1 MLLTILRRAALLV
14 AVLGAVLL
22 PFAAA
27 AQSQAEDLKFPTEES
42 TISVF
47 TRPQMALYKPD
58 GPGPFPALVLMHQCG
73 GLGNGRWQNLSMLDW
88 ARQGVAQGYVVMVV
102 DALGPR
108 NVDSVCMGPKGGV
121 TFNRGARDAIQAAEH
136 LRKLPYVDGQRVAL
150 AGYSWGAMVGLL
162 TSSDAISQRGANRA
176 FGAIVSFYPGC
187 FTLRPANGSPYE
199 LIRPDIGT
207 PLLVL
212 MGALDNETPAEE
224 CVQKLE
230 PLRAS
235 GAPVELHVFPDTTHC
250 WDCKNLN
257 GFTKIDS
264 RGNHVQYRYSEAVT
278 TDASNR
284 MFAFLSAR
292 LGSGAR

>member
-1 MLLTILRRAALLV
+1 MLLTILCRAALLI
-14 AVLGAVLL
+14 AVLL
-22 PFAAA
+22 PLAAT
-27 AQSQAEDLKFPTEES
+27 AQSQAEDLTFPTEAA
-42 TISVF
+42 TISMF

-121 TFNRGARDAIQAAEH
+121 TFNRGARDAMQAAEH

-162 TSSDAISQRGANRA
+162 TSSDGVSKRGENRA

-199 LIRPDIGT
+199 LIQPDIGT

-212 MGALDNETPAEE
+212 MGSADTETPAAE

-235 GAPVELHVFPDTTHC
+235 GAPIELHVYPDTTHC
-250 WDCKNLN
+250 WDCKNLD
-257 GFTKIDS
+257 GFTKTDV
-264 RGNHVQYRYSEAVT
+264 RGNRVQYRYSEAVT
-278 TDASNR
+278 IDASQH
-284 MFAFLSAR
+284 MFSFLSAR
-292 LGSGAR
+292 LGSGTR

>member
-1 MLLTILRRAALLV
+1 MFTMLLPLLRRAALLV
-14 AVLGAVLL
+14 AVLL
-22 PFAAA
+22 PFAAT
-27 AQSQAEDLKFPTEES
+27 AQS
-42 TISVF
+42 
-47 TRPQMALYKPD
+47 
-58 GPGPFPALVLMHQCG
+58 PFPALVLMHQCG

-162 TSSDAISQRGANRA
+162 TSSDAIGANRA

-187 FTLRPANGSPYE
+187 FTLRPANGNPYE

-230 PLRAS
+230 PLRAG
-235 GAPVELHVFPDTTHC
+235 GAPIELHVFPDTTHC
-250 WDCKNLN
+250 WDCKNLS

-278 TDASNR
+278 IDAGKR